1 MTMFLTGC
9 GKKKS
14 IFEKLTGFSF
24 ILKAVKIIVF
34 LLILALLLKAVN
46 KVVSASKK
54 VVNTATSKPVEVAE
68 EPRQGQEPRQVDRVK
83 DSSNWD

>member
-1 MTMFLTGC
+1 M
-9 GKKKS
+9 
-14 IFEKLTGFSF
+14 
-24 ILKAVKIIVF
+24 KAVKIIVF

-68 EPRQGQEPRQVDRVK
+68 EPRQGQEPRQVERVR